1 MDYHY
6 PRPPSPGFRPTYSNI
21 KAQKESGKTAG
32 QRYSESLAAKRMAS
46 SAASAERLAAAQR
59 FAIAQRDAA
68 YERLAAERLAAER
81 EAQKLRIKEATKK
94 AGTSTYRTQLTRA
107 HFSGPP
113 KPKAAPA
120 APKPSLL
127 NRFVTLVEK
136 TAAEDALKAAKDGK
150 KRPRGGR
157 STKRNRTN
165 RNRTNRN
172 RTNRNRR
179 YA

>member
-21 KAQKESGKTAG
+21 KAQKETGKTAG

-81 EAQKLRIKEATKK
+81 AAEREAQKLRIKEATKK

-113 KPKAAPA
+113 KPKAVPA

-157 STKRNRTN
+157 STKRNRTS
-165 RNRTNRN
+165 RNRTSRN
-172 RTNRNRR
+172 RQ